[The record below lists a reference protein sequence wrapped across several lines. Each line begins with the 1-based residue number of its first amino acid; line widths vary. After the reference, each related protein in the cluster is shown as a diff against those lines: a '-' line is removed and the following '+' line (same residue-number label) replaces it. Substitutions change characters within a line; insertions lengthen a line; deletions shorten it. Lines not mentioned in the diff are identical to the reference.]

1 MSVPNW
7 YITEQSNFR
16 CGFGLGR
23 PRSRVPYCQAATFF
37 FSCQPTRA
45 VNHWQCRSTLRTP
58 AASIMDSFP
67 YCTLKTENF
76 TLRKA
81 APRLPVLRCAVAPGQ
96 CYSHRPLRASCP
108 ALPATSCRLALSK
121 RRPPC
126 APPGLRP
133 SSIIKQE
140 QRTSH
145 FKPQRW
151 NIVQVPPRFTT
162 QPFVRALRAAM
173 Q

>member
-81 APRLPVLRCAVAPGQ
+81 APPSCPSLRSRSGPVLFAPSAPGV
-96 CYSHRPLRASCP
+96 L
-108 ALPATSCRLALSK
+108 
-121 RRPPC
+121 PC
-126 APPGLRP
+126 APGDVLSLGP
-133 SSIIKQE
+133 
-140 QRTSH
+140 
-145 FKPQRW
+145 
-151 NIVQVPPRFTT
+151 V
-162 QPFVRALRAAM
+162 
-173 Q
+173 